1 MEPSQP
7 ILLLLMQMIVI
18 AQCLKLNDR
27 SDCDKDKF
35 KSKEKFDAE
44 SGLEVI
50 EYKKDLD
57 WKVAAKDTLVQNFK
71 V

>member
-1 MEPSQP
+1 MSP
-7 ILLLLMQMIVI
+7 
-18 AQCLKLNDR
+18 ADR
-27 SDCDKDKF
+27 MRRDCDKDEF

-57 WKVAAKDTLVQNFK
+57 WKVAKPMLP
-71 V
+71 